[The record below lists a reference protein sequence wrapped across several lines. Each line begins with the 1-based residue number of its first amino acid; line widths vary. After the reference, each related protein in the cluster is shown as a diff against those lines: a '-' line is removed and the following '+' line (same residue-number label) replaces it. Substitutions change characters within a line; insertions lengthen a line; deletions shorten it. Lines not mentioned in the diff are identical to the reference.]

1 MSEARYLVA
10 VDETPGGYKPKR
22 GGRWYVMRIQAR
34 KRPIYGTTVDFTE
47 DITQARQYS
56 NVVVAVAVA
65 NWVHGY
71 TVEIVAQGGRA

>member
-1 MSEARYLVA
+1 MSEERYLVA

-22 GGRWYVMRIQAR
+22 GGRWYVMRIQEG
-34 KRPIYGTTVDFTE
+34 KRPIDATTVDFIE

-56 NVVVAVAVA
+56 RAVAEAVA
-65 NWVHGY
+65 QRVHGY